1 MKVLRFVL
9 TATALASGSAQAQ
22 AVPGSLPP
30 TLEPQAPAGATP
42 FDRSFQPY
50 PRVYGSNRAAGSND
64 QLHKGFR
71 TDARLV
77 GGAELAP
84 GLALEA
90 GYVPGFDRGFHAI
103 HEGRPE
109 EVAGALAVGGYS
121 THLAGKVS
129 LPLGERLS
137 VYGKLGVAHSGRRID
152 GIRVTDTGIYTGAGG
167 QYKLG
172 ENAGIDAEY
181 GRHGNATSKWGSRTN
196 ADAVK
201 ASVKL
206 GF

>member
-1 MKVLRFVL
+1 M
-9 TATALASGSAQAQ
+9 TAFQFGLTALALVSGSVQAQ
-22 AVPGSLPP
+22 ALPEPMPP
-30 TLEPQAPAGATP
+30 TLGPQAPAGSAA
-42 FDRSFQPY
+42 FDHSFQPY
-50 PRVYGSNRAAGSND
+50 PRTYGSNRAALPND

-77 GGAELAP
+77 GGAEIAP

-90 GYVPGFDRGFHAI
+90 GYVQGFDRGFHAI

-109 EVAGALAVGGYS
+109 EAAGALATRGYS
-121 THLAGKVS
+121 THLAGKVTA
-129 LPLGERLS
+129 PLSERLS
-137 VYGKLGVAHSGRRID
+137 VYGKLGVAHSGRKAD
-152 GIRVTDTGIYTGAGG
+152 GGRVADTGRYTGAGG
-167 QYKLG
+167 QYRLG
-172 ENAGIDAEY
+172 ENAKIDAEY
-181 GRHGNATSKWGSRTN
+181 GRHGNAASKWGNKTN

>member
-1 MKVLRFVL
+1 MSEPL
-9 TATALASGSAQAQ
+9 S
-22 AVPGSLPP
+22 P
-30 TLEPQAPAGATP
+30 TLQPQAPAGATA

-50 PRVYGSNRAAGSND
+50 PRTYGSNRAAGPND
-64 QLHKGFR
+64 QLHTGFR

-90 GYVPGFDRGFHAI
+90 GYVPGFDRGFHAV
-103 HEGRPE
+103 HEGRPD

-129 LPLGERLS
+129 LPLSERLS
-137 VYGKLGVAHSGRRID
+137 VYGKLGVAHSGRKVE
-152 GIRVTDTGIYTGAGG
+152 GIRVTDTGLYTGAGG

-172 ENAGIDAEY
+172 EHAAIDAEY
-181 GRHGNATSKWGSRTN
+181 GRHGNAAGKWGNKTN